1 MSIQACGPLS
11 LVYLWV
17 FFLTGLPA
25 VLSEKNGQFY
35 LLYQDF
41 NIEVNVKRFKN

>member
-17 FFLTGLPA
+17 FSLTGLPA
-25 VLSEKNGQFY
+25 VLSENNGLFY
-35 LLYQDF
+35 LFYQDV
-41 NIEVNVKRFKN
+41 NVEVNVKRLKN